1 MMDQTKALHDLLEAA
16 DLMTMLEEVTNPSG
30 SGKLSPAIV
39 SGLRITLRNA
49 RQMILASHDYMAQN
63 LVARARANNPQ
74 AAINVSSQ
82 PLPTAPAARPASSSE
97 ANAQQHG
104 VHFNRKDLRASLE
117 KIIDS

>member
-1 MMDQTKALHDLLEAA
+1 MDQTKALHDLLEAA
-16 DLMTMLEEVTNPSG
+16 DLITMLEEVTNPTS
-30 SGKLSPAIV
+30 SGKLSPALV

-49 RQMILASHDYMAQN
+49 RQMILSSHDYMAQN

-74 AAINVSSQ
+74 AAATVSA
-82 PLPTAPAARPASSSE
+82 PLQTAKTMIPSE
-97 ANAQQHG
+97 TTTSQHG

>member
-1 MMDQTKALHDLLEAA
+1 MDQTKALHDLLEAA
-16 DLMTMLEEVTNPSG
+16 DLITMLEEVTNPTS
-30 SGKLSPAIV
+30 SGKLSPALV

-49 RQMILASHDYMAQN
+49 RQMILSSHDYMAQN

-74 AAINVSSQ
+74 AAASVAAQ
-82 PLPTAPAARPASSSE
+82 PMNPIQNKAMITSE
-97 ANAQQHG
+97 TTTSQHG

>member
-1 MMDQTKALHDLLEAA
+1 MDQTKALHDLLEAA

-82 PLPTAPAARPASSSE
+82 PLPTAPARPASAQE